1 MFKNAIVRRPCR
13 EMIKGIS
20 TAGLGQPDYD
30 KALVQHEHY
39 IDTLKLCGL
48 EVQVLDADE
57 KYPDSTF
64 IEDVALCTP
73 HCAIVTRPGAA
84 SRRGETE
91 GMDEILRPYYER
103 IEKIES
109 PGTLDAGDVMMVGS
123 HFYIG
128 ISERTN
134 QQGADMLISILKAHG
149 MTGSKVPLFEMLHL
163 KSGLSYLENN
173 TMLVSGEFIGK
184 HEFERFRKIE
194 IDNEEGYAA
203 NSLWV
208 NGTVIVPKGFT
219 ETKSKIEAAGYRTI
233 EIDVSE
239 FQKLDGGLSCL
250 SLRF

>member
-13 EMIKGIS
+13 EMVKGIS

-30 KALVQHEHY
+30 KALIQHQHY

-48 EVQVLDADE
+48 EVQVLNADE

-91 GMDEILRPYYER
+91 GMVETLRPYYER

-134 QQGADMLISILKAHG
+134 QHGADQLITILKAFW
-149 MTGSKVPLFEMLHL
+149 MTGSRVPLFEMLHL

-194 IDNEEGYAA
+194 IDKEEGYAA

-219 ETKSKIEAAGYRTI
+219 KTKSKIEAAGYRTI

>member
-1 MFKNAIVRRPCR
+1 MFKNAVVRRPCR
-13 EMIKGIS
+13 EMVKGIS
-20 TAGLGQPDYD
+20 TAGLGQPDYY
-30 KALVQHEHY
+30 KALIQHEHY

-73 HCAIVTRPGAA
+73 HCAIVTRPGTA
-84 SRRGETE
+84 SRRDETE

-103 IEKIES
+103 VEKIKS
-109 PGTLDAGDVMMVGS
+109 PGTLDAGDVMMLGS

-134 QQGADMLISILKAHG
+134 QHGADQLISILKAYW

-173 TMLVSGEFIGK
+173 TMLVSGEFIGNP
-184 HEFERFRKIE
+184 EFERFQRIE
-194 IDNEEGYAA
+194 IDKKEGYAA

-208 NGTVIVPKGFT
+208 NRFSLSGPMFYS
-219 ETKSKIEAAGYRTI
+219 ENNKISRINYTR
-233 EIDVSE
+233 V
-239 FQKLDGGLSCL
+239 
-250 SLRF
+250 

>member
-1 MFKNAIVRRPCR
+1 MFKNAIVRKPCR
-13 EMIKGIS
+13 EMLKGIS
-20 TAGLGQPDYD
+20 SAGLGQADYD
-30 KALVQHEHY
+30 KAIIQHGYY
-39 IDTLKLCGL
+39 IDTLISCGL
-48 EVQVLDADE
+48 EVQVLEADE
-57 KYPDSTF
+57 RYPDSTF

-73 HCAIVTRPGAA
+73 HCAIVTNPGAA

-91 GMDEILRPYYER
+91 GMNEILSPYYIS

-109 PGTLDAGDVMMVGS
+109 PGTLDAGDVMMLGS
-123 HFYIG
+123 HFFIG

-134 QQGADMLISILKAHG
+134 EQGADQLISILKNYW

-173 TMLVSGEFIGK
+173 TMLVSGEFIGNP
-184 HEFERFRKIE
+184 EFERFQKIE
-194 IDNEEGYAA
+194 IDEEEGYAA

-208 NGTVIVPKGFT
+208 NGTVIVPKGFPN
-219 ETKSKIEAAGYRTI
+219 TKSKIEAEGYSTI
-233 EIDVSE
+233 ELDVSE